1 MKALITPLYR
11 KGLKIPILRD
21 KKIKVYNGDLNL
33 RESINPVLNRLVTEA
48 NLLTETGLNEIDPIR
63 ELRILAIAGDG
74 LLLRGVE
81 YGNRGI
87 EQTQEWWVRFPIF
100 RFPE

>member
-11 KGLKIPILRD
+11 KGLKIPRN
-21 KKIKVYNGDLNL
+21 KKTKVYDGDLNL

-48 NLLTETGLNEIDPIR
+48 NLLTETGSNVIDPIIDV
-63 ELRILAIAGDG
+63 RILAIAGDG

-81 YGNRGI
+81 FGNRGT
-87 EQTQEWWVRFPIF
+87 EQIQEWWVRLQE
-100 RFPE
+100 RK

>member
-11 KGLKIPILRD
+11 KGLKIPRS
-21 KKIKVYNGDLNL
+21 KKIKVYDGDLNL

-48 NLLTETGLNEIDPIR
+48 NLLTETGSNVIDPIIDV
-63 ELRILAIAGDG
+63 RILAIAGDG

-81 YGNRGI
+81 FGNRGT
-87 EQTQEWWVRFPIF
+87 EQIQEWWVRLQE
-100 RFPE
+100 RK